1 MTSPVPDAPSGGPAS
16 IVHCGDPK
24 RGAAWAEVFARDCPQ
39 VPFHCWPE
47 TGDPRDVRYLI
58 AWTLSPEVIG
68 ALPNLEVLFSI
79 GAGVD
84 QLDLSVLP
92 PHVRVIRMIEPGITT
107 TMAEFV
113 TMAVLAL
120 HRDLPALVA
129 GQRSGGFPYRP
140 VRMAHE
146 RRVGIMG
153 LGELGQ
159 AAIRMLLPIGF
170 RLSGWSRS
178 QREIAGVETHAGDE
192 GMDAFLGGIDILVCL
207 LPLTEET
214 RGILCRE
221 TFAKMPM
228 GAGLINVARG
238 GHLVQDD
245 LLEALESGR
254 IGSAILDVST
264 PEPLP
269 ETHALRAHPA
279 VFLTPHIAGVTRVD
293 TAVHALIDALRGV
306 IAGRPVAGDID
317 RSRGY

>member
-1 MTSPVPDAPSGGPAS
+1 MT

-24 RGAAWAEVFARDCPQ
+24 RGAAWSEIFARELPE
-39 VPFHCWPE
+39 VPFRCWPDIGAPE
-47 TGDPRDVRYLI
+47 DVRYLI
-58 AWTLSPEVIG
+58 AWTLSEEVIG

-84 QLDLSVLP
+84 QLDLSILP

-107 TMAEFV
+107 TMAEYV

-129 GQRSGGFPYRP
+129 GQRAGTFPYMP
-140 VRMAHE
+140 VRMARE

-159 AAIRMLLPIGF
+159 AAIRMLAPIGF
-170 RLSGWSRS
+170 QLSGWSRS
-178 QREIAGVETHAGDE
+178 RREIAGVECYGGAD
-192 GMDAFLGGIDILVCL
+192 GMDTFLGGIDILVCL
-207 LPLTEET
+207 LPLTDDT

-221 TFAKMPM
+221 TFAKMPR
-228 GAGLINVARG
+228 GAALINVARG
-238 GHLVQDD
+238 GHLVQED
-245 LLEALESGR
+245 LLVALDNGR
-254 IGSAILDVST
+254 ISAAMLDVST

-269 ETHALRAHPA
+269 ENHALRAHPA
-279 VFLTPHIAGVTRVD
+279 VFLTPHIAGVTRID
-293 TAVHALIDALRGV
+293 TAVHALMDALRGV
-306 IAGRPVAGDID
+306 MAGQSVAGDID